1 MAAKTDAK
9 EAPAAQLRRMVAEA
23 KLDPEKVSEYL
34 ANVLV
39 GQLETITDNE
49 ALEVIATFDA
59 LQKAAK

>member
-1 MAAKTDAK
+1 
-9 EAPAAQLRRMVAEA
+9 MVAEA